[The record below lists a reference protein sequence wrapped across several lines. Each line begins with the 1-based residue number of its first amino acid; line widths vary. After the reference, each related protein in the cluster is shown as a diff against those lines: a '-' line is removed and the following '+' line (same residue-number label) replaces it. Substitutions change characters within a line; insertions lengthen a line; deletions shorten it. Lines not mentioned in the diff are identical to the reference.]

1 MSNIFI
7 LNGHQPYPFAK
18 GELNAALINRAAEFL
33 KAAGHDVRVTKIA
46 ESYDVEQEIANH
58 QWADTVIMQFPVNW
72 MGVPW
77 SFKKYMDEVYTVG
90 MDGRLTNGD
99 GRVAEAPKE
108 NYGMGGALTG
118 TNYML
123 SVTLNAPAESFD
135 NPAEPFFEGA
145 SLDDLLRPM
154 HLNAKFFGMSQLPTY
169 GAFDVMKNADVE
181 SDFARF
187 DAHLARVFGANSVSE
202 VA

>member
-1 MSNIFI
+1 MSNILI

-18 GELNAALINRAAEFL
+18 GELNAAFVERAVAYLE
-33 KAAGHDVRVTKIA
+33 KAGHDVRVTKVS
-46 ESYDVEQEIANH
+46 EGYEVEQEIANH
-58 QWADTVIMQFPVNW
+58 QWADTVFMQFPVNW

-77 SFKKYMDEVYTVG
+77 SFKKYMDEVYTAG

-118 TNYML
+118 TTYML
-123 SVTLNAPAESFD
+123 SATLNAPAEAFD
-135 NPAEPFFEGA
+135 DPSEPFFEGA
-145 SLDDLLRPM
+145 SLDDLLRPV
-154 HLNAKFFGMSQLPTY
+154 HLNAKFFGMAPLPTF
-169 GAFDVMKNADVE
+169 GAFDVMKNAE
-181 SDFARF
+181 PEADFARF
-187 DAHLARVFGANSVSE
+187 DAHLGRVFGANSVSV